1 MVSSAELSRKL
12 IHLFNLI
19 IPISYLVIVNDRV
32 EMTIIMSIL
41 SIVFILVDYARMR
54 VQIVKNI
61 FNKFFNPMMRKH
73 ELDGKLTG
81 ATWVVIISVPMI
93 YFFPKEIAVLSLV
106 FMSVGDTAAAIIGRA
121 FGKTMIGSK
130 SLEGSLGC
138 LGACIIALLIL
149 DLIPLSIGLSGAIM
163 ATIFEALPLKIDDNV
178 LIPVASGTAM
188 VLVSS
193 FIV

>member
-1 MVSSAELSRKL
+1 MISSAELSRKL

-19 IPISYLVIVNDRV
+19 IPFSYMVIVTDRV

-41 SIVFILVDYARMR
+41 SIVFILVEYARMR

-61 FNKFFNPMMRKH
+61 FYKLFNPMMRKR

-106 FMSVGDTAAAIIGRA
+106 FMSVGDSAASIIGQA

-130 SLEGSLGC
+130 SLEGALGC
-138 LGACIIALLIL
+138 FAACTIAILIL
-149 DLIPLSIGLSGAIM
+149 DLIPLSVGLSGAIV
-163 ATIFEALPLKIDDNV
+163 ATIFEALPLNIDDNV

>member
-1 MVSSAELSRKL
+1 MFSSTELSRKL
-12 IHLFNLI
+12 IHLVNLI
-19 IPISYLVIVNDRV
+19 IPFSYMVIVTDRV

-41 SIVFILVDYARMR
+41 SIVFILVEYARMR
-54 VQIVKNI
+54 VQIVKSI
-61 FNKFFNPMMRKH
+61 FSKLFNPMMRKH

-81 ATWVVIISVPMI
+81 ATWVVIISVPII

-106 FMSVGDTAAAIIGRA
+106 FMSVGDSAASIIGQA
-121 FGKTMIGSK
+121 FGKTIIGSK
-130 SLEGSLGC
+130 SLEGTLGC
-138 LGACIIALLIL
+138 FAACVIALLIL
-149 DLIPLSIGLSGAIM
+149 DLIPLSVGLSGAIV

-178 LIPVASGTAM
+178 LIPVTSGTAM

>member
-1 MVSSAELSRKL
+1 M
-12 IHLFNLI
+12 
-19 IPISYLVIVNDRV
+19 VIVTDRV

-41 SIVFILVDYARMR
+41 SIVFILVEYARMR
-54 VQIVKNI
+54 VQIVKSI
-61 FNKFFNPMMRKH
+61 FSKLFNPMMRKH

-81 ATWVVIISVPMI
+81 ATWVVIISVPII

-106 FMSVGDTAAAIIGRA
+106 FMSVGDSAASIIGQA
-121 FGKTMIGSK
+121 FGKTIIGSK
-130 SLEGSLGC
+130 SLEGTLGC
-138 LGACIIALLIL
+138 FAACVIALLIL
-149 DLIPLSIGLSGAIM
+149 DLIPLSVGLSGAIV

-178 LIPVASGTAM
+178 LIPVTSGTAM

>member
-1 MVSSAELSRKL
+1 MVSSTELSRKL

-19 IPISYLVIVNDRV
+19 IPFSYMVIVTDRV

-41 SIVFILVDYARMR
+41 SIVFILVEYARMR

-61 FNKFFNPMMRKH
+61 FYKLFNPMMRKH

-106 FMSVGDTAAAIIGRA
+106 FMSVGDSAASIIGQA

-130 SLEGSLGC
+130 SLEGALGC
-138 LGACIIALLIL
+138 FAACTIAILIL
-149 DLIPLSIGLSGAIM
+149 DLIPLSVGLSGAIV
-163 ATIFEALPLKIDDNV
+163 ATIFEALPLNIDDNV

>member
-1 MVSSAELSRKL
+1 MVSSTELSRKL
-12 IHLFNLI
+12 IHLVNLI
-19 IPISYLVIVNDRV
+19 IPFSYMVIVTDRV

-41 SIVFILVDYARMR
+41 SIVFILVEYARMR
-54 VQIVKNI
+54 VQIVKSI
-61 FNKFFNPMMRKH
+61 FSKLFNPMMRKH

-81 ATWVVIISVPMI
+81 ATWVVIISVPII

-106 FMSVGDTAAAIIGRA
+106 FMSVGDSAASIIGQA
-121 FGKTMIGSK
+121 FGKTIIGSK
-130 SLEGSLGC
+130 SLEGTLGC
-138 LGACIIALLIL
+138 FAACVIALLIL
-149 DLIPLSIGLSGAIM
+149 DLIPLSVGLSGAIV

-178 LIPVASGTAM
+178 LIPVTSGTAM